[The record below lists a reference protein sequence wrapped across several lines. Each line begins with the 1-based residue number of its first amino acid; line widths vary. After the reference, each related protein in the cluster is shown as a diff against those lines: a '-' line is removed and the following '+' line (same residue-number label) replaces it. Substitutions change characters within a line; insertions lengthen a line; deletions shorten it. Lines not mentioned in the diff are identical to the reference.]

1 MSAVPNP
8 IIVPMTVSIDSLV
21 VPMTVATN
29 TESVGMET
37 GFVVVSGLSPH
48 YAGEYEFAPTAEQQT
63 IAINGMIADADII
76 IDPIPSNYGLI
87 TWNGLGIRVS

>member
-21 VPMTVATN
+21 VPMSVATN

-48 YAGEYEFAPTAEQQT
+48 YSGEYEITPTAEQQT
-63 IAINGMIADADII
+63 IAINGMVADADII

-87 TWNGLGIRVS
+87 TWNGTTLTVS